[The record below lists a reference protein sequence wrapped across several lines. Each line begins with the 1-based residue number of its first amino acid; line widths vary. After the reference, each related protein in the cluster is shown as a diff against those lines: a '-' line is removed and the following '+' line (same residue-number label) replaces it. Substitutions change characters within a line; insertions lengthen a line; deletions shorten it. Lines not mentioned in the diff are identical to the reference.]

1 MNRLL
6 EVLKGCLS
14 TLPETDRHLLDRF
27 LAARDEAAFAE
38 LVRRHGR
45 VVWGVCHRR
54 LANHHDAEDA
64 FQATFLVLIRRAAK
78 LSRDIPLGPWLH
90 RVAVM
95 TTRNVVRGNRRR
107 TAVSGPMEH
116 EVPAPES
123 ESNAERLDLDAA
135 LLALPERLRR
145 PIVLCHLQG
154 LSRREA
160 AAQLGYPEG
169 TLSSLLNKA
178 MVRLRAK
185 LGASLAALLAVA
197 ALSVPAG
204 VASAT
209 VRVANIVTTST
220 LTAAGVSP
228 AVIGLT
234 DGVLRMFWLKKIA
247 AGFLLVVLVAGGL
260 FAGLVGRSEGLAQQ
274 LGPTPLAVPDAP
286 EDPDAALR
294 RLEKQI
300 DNLRKQ
306 REALGE
312 REKDLFAEKE
322 KLEETKKAKA
332 MAVAVAELGND
343 IAVVLTQ
350 SGHSYAYTIREVVNG
365 KVAVVQCY
373 DLDMLTTYLKRVLND
388 PKGPKK
394 IRVSADKNHSVDHLK
409 QVFAACATAGY
420 TKASYSV
427 YESPVYTIVSKLSDS
442 VRAAQITVFDTVTV
456 EPPPQP
462 GEIDLTNYGKP
473 KKP

>member
-6 EVLKGCLS
+6 EVLQGCLS
-14 TLPETDRHLLDRF
+14 TPQETDRHLLDRF
-27 LAARDEAAFAE
+27 LVARDEAAFAE

-64 FQATFLVLIRRAAK
+64 FQATFLVLIRRAAR
-78 LSRDIPLGPWLH
+78 LGRDIPLGPWLH

-107 TAVSGPMEH
+107 SAVSGPMEH
-116 EVPAPES
+116 EVPSSAS
-123 ESNAERLDLDAA
+123 EQIADRLDLDTA

-145 PIVLCHLQG
+145 PVILCHLQG

-160 AAQLGYPEG
+160 ATQLGCPEG
-169 TLSSLLNKA
+169 TLSSLLNRA

-185 LGASLAALLAVA
+185 LGSSLPALLSVAAVA
-197 ALSVPAG
+197 VPSG

-209 VRVANIVTTST
+209 VRVATIVTTST

-234 DGVLRMFWLKKIA
+234 DGVLRMFWMKKLA
-247 AGFLLVVLVAGGL
+247 AGFLLVTLIAGGL

-274 LGPTPLAVPDAP
+274 LGPTPLAVPDSP
-286 EDPDAALR
+286 EDPDARLR

-300 DNLRKQ
+300 DDLRKQ
-306 REALGE
+306 REVLGE
-312 REKDLFAEKE
+312 KEKDLFAEKA
-322 KLEETKKAKA
+322 KLEEAKKAKA
-332 MAVAVAELGND
+332 VALAAAELGDD
-343 IAVVLTQ
+343 IAVVVAE
-350 SGHSYAYTIREVVNG
+350 SGHWPAYTIREVVNG
-365 KVAVVQCY
+365 KVAEMSCS
-373 DLDMLTTYLKRVLND
+373 DLDMLATYLKRAFND
-388 PKGPKK
+388 PKGPKN
-394 IRVSADKNHSVDHLK
+394 IHVFADKGHPHGHLK

-420 TKASYSV
+420 TKATYSFT
-427 YESPVYTIVSKLSDS
+427 EPRMLHLATAIKLGLQQGG
-442 VRAAQITVFDTVTV
+442 VRDIEEQ
-456 EPPPQP
+456 EPPTQ
-462 GEIDLTNYGKP
+462 GETDLTKYGKP